1 VRRWL
6 FRLVSG
12 SNHVN
17 LEEVA
22 RVFSQTCQGQP
33 LEFRAN
39 LSDVEAATLN
49 ELFSKAGIPANLF
62 NLVKT
67 ET

>member
-1 VRRWL
+1 M
-6 FRLVSG
+6 
-12 SNHVN
+12 N
-17 LEEVA
+17 LDAVA
-22 RVFSQTCQGQP
+22 RVFSQTCQGKP